1 MNEPDIKRALDP
13 DTGKPVPYASSKQ
26 WLQGKVTYIG
36 ILLTTIGGMAR
47 LVGWHLPT
55 DEIRSGL
62 DWTLANWDTIAQGV
76 GIIVSVIGRLRI
88 EWRRHHVTGLLLLAM
103 LPLSSCSQ
111 FSKLP
116 PDTQDAVKQ
125 AAIIGAQV
133 AADAVTKAIVAAITK
148 QLEQQAK
155 P

>member
-62 DWTLANWDTIAQGV
+62 DWALANWDTIAQGV

-88 EWRRHHVTGLLLLAM
+88 EWRRHHATGLLLLAM
-103 LPLSSCSQ
+103 LPLSSCS
-111 FSKLP
+111 SYNRLP
-116 PDTQDAVKQ
+116 QETRDTINAAAVT
-125 AAIIGAQV
+125 AAQIAAKA
-133 AADAVTKAIVAAITK
+133 AADAVVAAITK
-148 QLEQQAK
+148 QLESKQ
-155 P
+155 